1 MIITKSELEA
11 KISEIEQKERL
22 VVSVRTTNKEM
33 EAQLKQR
40 NSEFVEWKKG
50 VANQIYQD
58 WDKQKHIEKEVDK
71 IESRYETSLNIMR
84 NTI

>member
-50 VANQIYQD
+50 VA
-58 WDKQKHIEKEVDK
+58 
-71 IESRYETSLNIMR
+71 S
-84 NTI
+84 